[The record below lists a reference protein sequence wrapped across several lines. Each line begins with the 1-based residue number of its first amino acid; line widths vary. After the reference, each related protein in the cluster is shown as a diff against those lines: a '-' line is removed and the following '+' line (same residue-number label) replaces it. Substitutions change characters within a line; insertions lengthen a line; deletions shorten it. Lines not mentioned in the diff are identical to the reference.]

1 MAFDHQDR
9 QREPRW
15 RSNLVTSWGQ
25 GDFALGHAF
34 VSGGGRGP
42 LGLLV
47 LAEASVGIVSWSE
60 RTLGSIAY
68 HRRDYFDLCRSGN
81 AFSREYVTAG
91 SDRTPHEPLDNT
103 RTPRLPVS
111 CHREWR

>member
-47 LAEASVGIVSWSE
+47 LAEASVGIVSWS
-60 RTLGSIAY
+60 RA
-68 HRRDYFDLCRSGN
+68 
-81 AFSREYVTAG
+81 
-91 SDRTPHEPLDNT
+91 NT
-103 RTPRLPVS
+103 RFDSLPSARLF
-111 CHREWR
+111 